1 MRDMKE
7 NGFSQIDVEMYRE
20 YLGMDRILR
29 ELQIVKN
36 CQISLKSDNIPNESK
51 IKNLQTLLEKSSD
64 IFHRIYTHKL
74 SLLTK
79 QHSITL
85 QSHLTRITTL
95 EAENK

>member
-36 CQISLKSDNIPNESK
+36 CQISLKSDNIPN
-51 IKNLQTLLEKSSD
+51 
-64 IFHRIYTHKL
+64 
-74 SLLTK
+74 
-79 QHSITL
+79 
-85 QSHLTRITTL
+85 
-95 EAENK
+95 